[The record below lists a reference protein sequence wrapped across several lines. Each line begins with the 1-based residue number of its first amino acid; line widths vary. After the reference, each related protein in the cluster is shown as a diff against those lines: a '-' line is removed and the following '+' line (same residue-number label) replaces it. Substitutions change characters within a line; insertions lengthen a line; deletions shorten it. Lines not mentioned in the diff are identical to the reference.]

1 MAASTSTTAPVRIV
15 ALGGLGEIGLNL
27 MAIECAGR
35 AIVIDCGVMFPD
47 EPALGL
53 RHVCPRD
60 GVARAQSRR
69 GRSGSADARA
79 RGSHRRARRIC
90 CAASTS
96 PFTAPT
102 SRSRSPAAGSADAE
116 FDDPVDL
123 RTIVPRACVRG
134 GAVHGRAD
142 SRHAFDARIRSRSR
156 FARPRELSSI
166 AAISR
171 STTRRLTASMFDRE
185 RFAELGE
192 EGVALLLS
200 DSTNVERPGRS
211 GSESSLKPVLRELTS
226 RARGRFFL
234 SAFSSH
240 LHRIRQVVEVS
251 REFGRR
257 VVPLGRAMAESVRL
271 GLETGQ
277 LPFAQAMF
285 VEPGEAEFLDGHRL
299 SYLTSGSQ
307 GEPLSA
313 LAKIAGDT
321 HPRVRIEHGDVV
333 VLSSRFI
340 PGNERT
346 INTLVNRLYKQGA
359 DVVYDAVAP
368 VHVSGHASQDEL
380 AEMIALTRPR
390 HFVPIHG
397 EYRHLSR
404 HVDARDRGG
413 KCRRSNCFLL
423 EDGDSLVLT
432 PGRARRGSRS
442 KRDAWRS
449 KASDGG
455 DPAVVGER
463 RVLARDGT
471 VTAVIVV
478 SSKTGRIVAGP
489 DLLSRGLVSGDGTS
503 AHMRRAKEELT
514 RRLGALGGPTAC
526 QRLPREGRNRARDS
540 PLLQRRARQ
549 AAAGHSVRDGGVTAI
564 ARKEKTVIEL
574 PPPPRSRRFRSS
586 RRRAVRIA
594 RELCAL
600 GAAGVRGVRHRQ
612 PGKRRYRTKSESR
625 RPGRRGDRGDARRP
639 YRISVVHRDDA
650 GRVAGAARM
659 DRRESRN
666 DRARDRRRRAFDPRA
681 RDRRRVVG
689 SARHSDGR

>member
-53 RHVCPRD
+53 GTYIPEMTWFERSHVAVEAVVLTHAHED
-60 GVARAQSRR
+60 HIGALAHLLRR
-69 GRSGSADARA
+69 FNVPVYGSDITLAFTRRRLADE
-79 RGSHRRARRIC
+79 
-90 CAASTS
+90 
-96 PFTAPT
+96 
-102 SRSRSPAAGSADAE
+102 E

-123 RTIVPRACVRG
+123 RTIVPRK
-134 GAVHGRAD
+134 
-142 SRHAFDARIRSRSR
+142 AFEAGPFTVEPIRVTHSTPNSTALAIRTPAGIIIHSGDFKIDDA
-156 FARPRELSSI
+156 PVDGQL
-166 AAISR
+166 
-171 STTRRLTASMFDRE
+171 FDRE
-185 RFAELGE
+185 RFAELGA

-277 LPFAQAMF
+277 LPFGQAMF
-285 VEPGEAEFLDGHRL
+285 VEPGEAEFLDGNRL

-313 LAKIAGDT
+313 LAKIAGDA

-380 AEMIALTRPR
+380 AEMITLTRPR

-404 HVDARDRGG
+404 HVALAIGAG
-413 KCRRSNCFLL
+413 IPEKNCFLL
-423 EDGDSLVLT
+423 EDGDSLVLS
-432 PGRARRGSRS
+432 GGEARRGSTVEAGRVMLEG
-442 KRDAWRS
+442 A
-449 KASDGG
+449 DGG
-455 DPAVVGER
+455 DPAVVSER

-471 VTAVIVV
+471 VTAVVV
-478 SSKTGRIVAGP
+478 LSAKTGRIVAGP

-514 RRLGALGGPTAC
+514 RRLNALG
-526 QRLPREGRNRARDS
+526 S
-540 PLLQRRARQ
+540 PLHANDSRVKEEIVRA
-549 AAAGHSVRDGGVTAI
+549 I
-564 ARKEKTVIEL
+564 
-574 PPPPRSRRFRSS
+574 
-586 RRRAVRIA
+586 
-594 RELCAL
+594 
-600 GAAGVRGVRHRQ
+600 
-612 PGKRRYRTKSESR
+612 RRYFSDELGR
-625 RPGRRGDRGDARRP
+625 RPLVIP
-639 YRISVVHRDDA
+639 YVTEV
-650 GRVAGAARM
+650 
-659 DRRESRN
+659 
-666 DRARDRRRRAFDPRA
+666 
-681 RDRRRVVG
+681 
-689 SARHSDGR
+689 

>member
-1 MAASTSTTAPVRIV
+1 MAASTSTTAPVRMV

-53 RHVCPRD
+53 GTYIPEM
-60 GVARAQSRR
+60 AWLE
-69 GRSGSADARA
+69 
-79 RGSHRRARRIC
+79 
-90 CAASTS
+90 
-96 PFTAPT
+96 
-102 SRSRSPAAGSADAE
+102 RSRVAVEAVVLTHAHEDHIGALPHLIRRFNVPVYGTDITLAFTRRRLADAE
-116 FDDPVDL
+116 FDEPVDL
-123 RTIVPRACVRG
+123 RTIAPRV
-134 GAVHGRAD
+134 
-142 SRHAFDARIRSRSR
+142 AFEAGPFTVEPIRVTHST
-156 FARPRELSSI
+156 PNSI
-166 AAISR
+166 ALAVRTPAGIVVHSGDFKIDD
-171 STTRRLTASMFDRE
+171 APVDGAMFDRE
-185 RFAELGE
+185 RFAELGA
-192 EGVALLLS
+192 EGVTVLLS

-285 VEPGEAEFLDGHRL
+285 VEPGEAEFIDANRL
-299 SYLTSGSQ
+299 SYLASGSQ

-313 LAKIAGDT
+313 LAKIAADA

-346 INTLVNRLYKQGA
+346 INTLVNRLYRQGA

-390 HFVPIHG
+390 HFIPIHG

-404 HVDARDRGG
+404 HVALAIAAGIPER
-413 KCRRSNCFLL
+413 NCFLL
-423 EDGDSLVLT
+423 EDGDSLILSS
-432 PGRARRGSRS
+432 GGEARRGPTVEAGRVMLEG
-442 KRDAWRS
+442 A
-449 KASDGG
+449 DGG

-463 RVLARDGT
+463 R
-471 VTAVIVV
+471 
-478 SSKTGRIVAGP
+478 
-489 DLLSRGLVSGDGTS
+489 
-503 AHMRRAKEELT
+503 
-514 RRLGALGGPTAC
+514 
-526 QRLPREGRNRARDS
+526 
-540 PLLQRRARQ
+540 
-549 AAAGHSVRDGGVTAI
+549 
-564 ARKEKTVIEL
+564 
-574 PPPPRSRRFRSS
+574 
-586 RRRAVRIA
+586 
-594 RELCAL
+594 
-600 GAAGVRGVRHRQ
+600 
-612 PGKRRYRTKSESR
+612 
-625 RPGRRGDRGDARRP
+625 
-639 YRISVVHRDDA
+639 
-650 GRVAGAARM
+650 
-659 DRRESRN
+659 
-666 DRARDRRRRAFDPRA
+666 
-681 RDRRRVVG
+681 
-689 SARHSDGR
+689 